1 MSGYTDEMAELKNQ
15 VVGLI
20 RFSYLARSGGW
31 NIKVSAEK
39 HKKDMFS
46 AKRMALRFRL
56 FERLT
61 LKSMDD
67 QTDQDFKCIVLC
79 SSEMPEKYQER
90 LLDLIEEHPNLSYLA
105 LPPMQHHIAIAKA
118 FSQARDEEMDYFTS
132 FRLDDDDMLQRTYI
146 ENLKSK
152 VELASA
158 LIEPDKP
165 LVTSFNFGLF
175 LEKGPQENTVYD
187 VIERTPGAQGTA
199 MTTRVGEPRNIFS
212 RNHRKLPAFF
222 RTVSYVDGPVWLRTV
237 HSNNIANPKIT
248 GRDHMVEEG
257 RVEELLNQHF
267 NITLEEV
274 AALEL

>member
-1 MSGYTDEMAELKNQ
+1 MAELKNQ

-20 RFSYLARSGGW
+20 RFSYLAQSGGW
-31 NIKVSAEK
+31 NIKVSAEE

-79 SSEMPEKYQER
+79 SSEMPEKHQER
-90 LLDLIEEHPNLSYLA
+90 LLDLIEDHPNLSYLS
-105 LPPMQHHIAIAKA
+105 LPPMQHHVAVAKA
-118 FSQARDEEMDYFTS
+118 FAQARDEEMDYFTS

-152 VELASA
+152 IELAKPM
-158 LIEPDKP
+158 IEPDKP

-175 LEKGPQENTVYD
+175 LEKGQPENSVYD

-199 MTTRVGEPRNIFS
+199 MTTHTGDHRNIFS

-222 RTVSYVDGPVWLRTV
+222 RTVSHVDGPAWLRTV

-248 GRDHMVEEG
+248 GRHHMIEDE
-257 RVEELLNQHF
+257 RVEELLNTNF
-267 NITLEEV
+267 NMTLEE
-274 AALEL
+274 LKLLTL